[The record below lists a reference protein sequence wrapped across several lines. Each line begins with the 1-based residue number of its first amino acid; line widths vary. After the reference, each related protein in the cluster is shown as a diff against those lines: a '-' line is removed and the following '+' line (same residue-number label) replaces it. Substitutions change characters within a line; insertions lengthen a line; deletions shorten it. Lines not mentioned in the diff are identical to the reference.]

1 MISTGGDP
9 PIRVLIVDDSA
20 VARQAISRS
29 IRAAGDMTVAGLA
42 GNGRIGL
49 EHIALDEPD
58 VVVLDLEMPE
68 MDGMAFLREVR
79 TSHPDLPVVVFS
91 ALTDAGAAATLA
103 ALAAGAS
110 AFALK
115 PSALRGFAEGSVD
128 TELIPQI
135 RALAPHHS
143 RGTTTRG
150 TTTRAATSHTAD
162 TRASR
167 LPTSLATSSVN
178 AVTVAVSTGGPTALG
193 ILLSAIPAS
202 LPVPI
207 FVVQH
212 MPETFTRLLAQRL
225 AANCSLAV
233 VEAHDGQ
240 LVRPGVVY
248 VAPGGHH
255 MLVAREGTS
264 CRIKLDDG
272 PPENSCRPAADVLF
286 RSAAA
291 VYRGGVLGVVMTGM
305 GHDGLAGSR
314 ALVRAGGSVLVQDP
328 ATAVVASMP
337 AAVLAA
343 DLAEAALGLPEL
355 AAEIVHRCGGRHR

>member
-1 MISTGGDP
+1 MIDTGGQP

-49 EHIALDEPD
+49 EHVALDEPD

-79 TSHPDLPVVVFS
+79 KARPELPVVVFS

-115 PSALRGFAEGSVD
+115 PSALRGSAEGSVD

-135 RALAPHHS
+135 RALVPG
-143 RGTTTRG
+143 RTRG
-150 TTTRAATSHTAD
+150 AHS
-162 TRASR
+162 RASR
-167 LPTSLATSSVN
+167 PLPTRATGGVD
-178 AVTVAVSTGGPTALG
+178 AVTIAVSTGGPTALAV
-193 ILLSAIPAS
+193 LLAAIPAS

-207 FVVQH
+207 LVVQH

-255 MLVAREGTS
+255 MLVARDGTS
-264 CRIKLDDG
+264 CRIRLDDG

-291 VYRGGVLGVVMTGM
+291 VYRAGVLGVVMTGM

-314 ALVRAGGSVLVQDP
+314 ALVSAGGAVLVQDP
-328 ATAVVASMP
+328 ATAVVSSMP
-337 AAVLAA
+337 AAVLQA
-343 DLAEAALGLPEL
+343 DLADAALSVPDL
-355 AAEIVHRCGGRHR
+355 AAEIVNRCSGRQR